1 MGYHFIS
8 PTLMVKRR
16 WKGIHRGLQKIN
28 PKCPMICLRI
38 QGNKYPNED
47 IYFYKAGVRINTT
60 PEKNIESIC
69 NYLNKIFD
77 FEPKLKG
84 TLKGDP
90 VVVEYTPRI
99 EVKE

>member
-1 MGYHFIS
+1 MEIPDFFTDKEKLLSYDFS
-8 PTLMVKRR
+8 L
-16 WKGIHRGLQKIN
+16 IN
-28 PKCPMICLRI
+28 
-38 QGNKYPNED
+38 
-47 IYFYKAGVRINTT
+47 
-60 PEKNIESIC
+60 
-69 NYLNKIFD
+69 NYLNKTFD